1 LVSWNSAALRPESLT
16 LVMVRVAPLVLAL
29 VMVMFCWSVE
39 ALIADEV
46 KDSEVEE
53 RPIVG

>member
-1 LVSWNSAALRPESLT
+1 MSWNSAALRPESLT